1 MMVLLCSDF
10 AGPDCSLGFG
20 KGQWE
25 IRGFRDR
32 RQGARC
38 VYVEYK
44 IQRRELIFQ
53 NVSIHS
59 YLLILDNT
67 DPVLAYLVSRVL
79 LLLSLYFSLF
89 VARSEKKKT
98 PSLLP
103 ARPFSQTIVAFL
115 LPRIWSNALAATTF
129 PSCPQLGLGGGKKT
143 HSLLRAK
150 FRQKIL
156 AFCSPFI
163 SASPFRSLHPFLS
176 ITWFKKNRQ
185 VCSCHWLHLCLQ
197 IPYLPP
203 PMNNVYG

>member
-1 MMVLLCSDF
+1 MVLLCSDF

-59 YLLILDNT
+59 YLPILDNT

-89 VARSEKKKT
+89 VARSEKKRKKDT
-98 PSLLP
+98 FAP
-103 ARPFSQTIVAFL
+103 ACSPIFADNSGISFTSYLEQCSCCDYISFL
-115 LPRIWSNALAATTF
+115 SIARF
-129 PSCPQLGLGGGKKT
+129 GGGKKDT
-143 HSLLRAK
+143 FAPACQISLTNICVLLT
-150 FRQKIL
+150 FHLGL
-156 AFCSPFI
+156 ALAVTTSI
-163 SASPFRSLHPFLS
+163 SLHKLVQ
-176 ITWFKKNRQ
+176 KKQTSMLLPIGFVFARKYHTYHRQ
-185 VCSCHWLHLCLQ
+185 
-197 IPYLPP
+197 
-203 PMNNVYG
+203 